1 MVSEQIADLIGS
13 HLPFTLTPEQ
23 REAALRLG
31 AFIADPRSER
41 CFALRGYAGTGKT
54 SLIGALVKVLKEAEI
69 PVVLLAPTGRAA
81 KVFSLHAGAP
91 AHTIHR
97 IIYRQETFR
106 GQDTPFQL
114 AFNKQR
120 HTVYIVDEA
129 SMIASGTGTMGDSLF
144 GSGELLDDLIRYVYE
159 GAGNRLLLVGDTA
172 QLPPVGED
180 ESPALQ
186 RDVLLGYGLLVSGMQ
201 LTQVVRQEEQSAV
214 LENATALRTAIAAVQ
229 AEAATL
235 HASAAGIPVALPP
248 VTFGGEVE
256 RMPGGELIEALYD
269 AYGEYGTQ
277 GTIVVT
283 RSNKQANIY
292 NNGIRARIFDREE
305 PLTRGDLVMAVKNN
319 YYWLKPDP
327 SQSPTSSPSP
337 SEPPSVLRH
346 PSPCREG
353 ELPLKEASE
362 PSTAGA
368 FSPSL
373 QGEGWQGA
381 AGSPD
386 GEGLGERLESPGAQA
401 GFIANGDVAEVTHFR
416 NEHEQYGFRF
426 ADATLYFP
434 DYDEEVECRVM
445 LSTLQSES
453 PSLTHEEQSRLY
465 EAVLADYAHLP
476 SKRERLKAVRE
487 DPYYNALQ
495 IKYAYAVTCHK
506 AQGGQWPRV
515 FVDQGYIAPEAQDIS
530 HLRWLY
536 TAFTRTTDKLFLIN
550 WRPSP

>member
-23 REAALRLG
+23 REATLRLG
-31 AFIADPRSER
+31 AFIADPRNER

-54 SLIGALVKVLKEAEI
+54 SLIGALVKVLKEVEI

-91 AHTIHR
+91 AYTIHR

-120 HTVYIVDEA
+120 HTVYIIDEA

-159 GAGNRLLLVGDTA
+159 GSGNRLLLVGDTA

-186 RDVLLGYGLLVSGMQ
+186 RDVLLGYGLLVSGIQ

-214 LENATALRTAIAAVQ
+214 LENATALRSSINT
-229 AEAATL
+229 
-235 HASAAGIPVALPP
+235 SPVVLPP
-248 VTFGGEVE
+248 ITFRDDVI
-256 RMPGGELIEALYD
+256 RMPGDELIETLCD
-269 AYGEYGTQ
+269 AYSDFGTQ

-305 PLTRGDLVMAVKNN
+305 ALTRGDLVMAVKNN
-319 YYWLKPDP
+319 YYWMKPDP
-327 SQSPTSSPSP
+327 GLSPSGQAP
-337 SEPPSVLRH
+337 STSPKGENPCH
-346 PSPCREG
+346 PSPVREG
-353 ELPLKEASE
+353 EDTSADEETICSNVI
-362 PSTAGA
+362 
-368 FSPSL
+368 SPSL
-373 QGEGWQGA
+373 TGEGWRSTEG
-381 AGSPD
+381 GSD
-386 GEGLGERLESPGAQA
+386 GERLGERHGTHT

-434 DYDEEVECRVM
+434 DYDEEVECRVI
-445 LSTLQSES
+445 LDTLQSES

-476 SKRERLKAVRE
+476 SKKERLKAVRE

-530 HLRWLY
+530 YLRWLY

-550 WRPSP
+550 WNTP